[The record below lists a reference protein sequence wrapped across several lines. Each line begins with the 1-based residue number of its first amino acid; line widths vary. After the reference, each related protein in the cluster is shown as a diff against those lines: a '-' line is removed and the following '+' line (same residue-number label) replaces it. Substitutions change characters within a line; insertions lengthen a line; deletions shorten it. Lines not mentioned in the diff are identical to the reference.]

1 MYSILFSVI
10 KWKESA
16 LSKLTRHNR
25 KLSVYC
31 LTVMKPQYFHSLR
44 YSNIAILFLQNVCI
58 LRNGFTIN
66 VPLTKHDRNTN
77 VPDIRK

>member
-16 LSKLTRHNR
+16 LSKLTRHNC
-25 KLSVYC
+25 KLSLYC

-44 YSNIAILFLQNVCI
+44 HSNIEILLPPKCYLGMDLQ
-58 LRNGFTIN
+58 LMF
-66 VPLTKHDRNTN
+66 H
-77 VPDIRK
+77 